1 MSTETTGTENPDGT
15 ARAAKDIGPK
25 NPVQQATDA
34 TLDWTEERTG
44 AVPTVKWFLFRKI
57 PAETSWFQT
66 LGFTAMVVFAAQAV
80 TGITLAMFYKPDP
93 ASAFQSVEVITND
106 VTWGW
111 LVRGMHRWGASAM
124 VIVVFLHMGR
134 VFFFGAYKYPRELTW
149 VTGALLLVLTMFMA
163 LTGYLLIW
171 DQKAYWATVV
181 AVNITASAPILG
193 PYVADILRAGPEFGP
208 NTLSRFYS
216 LHMLVI
222 PGAMATLIAIHLYL
236 IARLGIAEPP
246 YTKRIMK
253 ANREAEDERRRAA
266 RERLPYGRRPVPA
279 PAPEPSREPVTA
291 RQMAGRSTTPSGGG
305 TS

>member
-1 MSTETTGTENPDGT
+1 MSTETPDTE
-15 ARAAKDIGPK
+15 RELRVAKGAKEIGPK
-25 NPVQQATDA
+25 SPVSQATDM
-34 TLDWTEERTG
+34 TLEYVDERTKI
-44 AVPTVKWFLFRKI
+44 VPDAKWFLFRKV
-57 PAETSWFQT
+57 PKETSWFQT
-66 LGFTAMVVFAAQAV
+66 LGFTALVIFAMQAV
-80 TGITLAMFYKPDP
+80 TGIVLAMFYKPDP
-93 ASAFQSVEVITND
+93 EAAFDSIAFITND
-106 VTWGW
+106 VTWGY
-111 LVRGMHRWGASAM
+111 LVRGMHKWGASAM

-181 AVNITASAPILG
+181 AINITASAPILG

-222 PGAMATLIAIHLYL
+222 PGAIASLIGIHLYL

-246 YTKRIMK
+246 YSKRLIK
-253 ANREAEDERRRAA
+253 ARREEEEERRKAA
-266 RERLPYGRRPVPA
+266 RERLPYGRKPIPA
-279 PAPEPSREPVTA
+279 PAPRREPVTA
-291 RQMAGRSTTPSGGG
+291 RQMSASPEGGAGGG
-305 TS
+305 SS